1 VLLITWWD
9 FGLGSH
15 VIVMAPLFH
24 FVYIV
29 PRRVAERARESVRHL
44 IEHINIHQDRA
55 QVLSEKPLLLS

>member
-1 VLLITWWD
+1 
-9 FGLGSH
+9 